1 MMKRLDQIEAKQQYL
16 VELSSA
22 LGEIYYM
29 RGRIIKL
36 DDHLSVSEREAKVN
50 ALMDEYGAYV
60 QQFRIWVMGESYGG

>member
-22 LGEIYYM
+22 LGEIYYL

-36 DDHLSVSEREAKVN
+36 DDRLSVPEREAKVN